1 MGDGTG
7 PDLTDSG
14 PRMGVRTATVSVL
27 AVLVLGFTSSAFA
40 SGSPNIAA
48 LQVGLRARGLYAG
61 TVDGVLGPGTEQAVR
76 RFQRRA
82 GLAADGV
89 PGARTRKAMGRYG
102 RRGPLGRRELAL
114 GSRGWD
120 VAALQFALAW
130 HGFPSGPFDGYLG
143 AHTDRALRRF
153 QRWAALTPDGTA
165 GPSTYAALRKPLPRS
180 PLRLAH
186 PLVAPVGD
194 SFGPRGNR
202 FHAGIDI
209 PAPTGTPVA
218 AAASGRVV
226 FAGPSGSGW
235 GRMVLI
241 AHGSGVRTRYAHL
254 SRIDV
259 RLGQRVAISSIV
271 GRVGSTGEATGPHL
285 HFEVLVRGANVD
297 PLSAF

>member
-1 MGDGTG
+1 
-7 PDLTDSG
+7 
-14 PRMGVRTATVSVL
+14 
-27 AVLVLGFTSSAFA
+27 
-40 SGSPNIAA
+40 
-48 LQVGLRARGLYAG
+48 
-61 TVDGVLGPGTEQAVR
+61 
-76 RFQRRA
+76 
-82 GLAADGV
+82 
-89 PGARTRKAMGRYG
+89 MGRYG

-186 PLVAPVGD
+186 PLVAPLGD
-194 SFGPRGNR
+194 PFGPRGNR